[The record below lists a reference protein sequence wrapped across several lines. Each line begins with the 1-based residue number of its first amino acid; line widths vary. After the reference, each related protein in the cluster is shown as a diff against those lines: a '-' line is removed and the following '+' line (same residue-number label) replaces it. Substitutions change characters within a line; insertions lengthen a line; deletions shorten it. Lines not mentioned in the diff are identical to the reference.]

1 MKEFIV
7 NTEAVMSSLEEYSDR
22 LEKLDKSD
30 FVKGQIFA
38 LNYILSEI
46 EELKNKLK
54 KTRAMTTDEMLIEIV
69 SYKYKSSGFPC
80 VFMDYSQAFKAWS
93 ITWRNPIDFSNNND
107 MLSKTPNEACNKAIE
122 FINNNPKIFIK

>member
-1 MKEFIV
+1 MKELIV

-46 EELKNKLK
+46 ETIKN
-54 KTRAMTTDEMLIEIV
+54 
-69 SYKYKSSGFPC
+69 
-80 VFMDYSQAFKAWS
+80 
-93 ITWRNPIDFSNNND
+93 
-107 MLSKTPNEACNKAIE
+107 
-122 FINNNPKIFIK
+122 INNKHRENEFF

>member
-46 EELKNKLK
+46 E
-54 KTRAMTTDEMLIEIV
+54 T
-69 SYKYKSSGFPC
+69 
-80 VFMDYSQAFKAWS
+80 
-93 ITWRNPIDFSNNND
+93 
-107 MLSKTPNEACNKAIE
+107 
-122 FINNNPKIFIK
+122 IK